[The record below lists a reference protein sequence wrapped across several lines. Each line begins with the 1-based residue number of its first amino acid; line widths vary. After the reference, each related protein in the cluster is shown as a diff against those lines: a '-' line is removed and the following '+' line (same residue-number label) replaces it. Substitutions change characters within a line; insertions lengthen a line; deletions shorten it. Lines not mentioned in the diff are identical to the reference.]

1 MKSFPW
7 IRLLPHAT
15 PAALSIAAVL
25 FTGCAASDVEDEGVG
40 DETEADGAGDPG
52 PVAEQ
57 SAAVSGS
64 CGVFNSSEGTSWK
77 VTYYR
82 NCRTKAVRVKVTR
95 AYQLDW
101 TFCIP
106 AGKTVK
112 IADAWRYRSHS
123 VVTVY
128 DGSYCP

>member
-64 CGVFNSSEGTSWK
+64 CGVFH
-77 VTYYR
+77 
-82 NCRTKAVRVKVTR
+82 
-95 AYQLDW
+95 
-101 TFCIP
+101 CIP